1 MYTVIVPAG
10 KTECYYHVTN
20 ETFHF
25 EYTVEG
31 GGALDIRF
39 EAFDHKEES
48 LIKVDKNTTGYHL
61 FKMTEMAPTKF
72 C

>member
-1 MYTVIVPAG
+1 MTDEQKFAHELLSLFNFPMYTVIVPAG

-39 EAFDHKEES
+39 EVSWLEAFKI
-48 LIKVDKNTTGYHL
+48 L
-61 FKMTEMAPTKF
+61 
-72 C
+72 